1 MAMKK
6 QFVKPVVL
14 GELSLQG
21 DKPIL
26 EGSVVDNT
34 TIVSTGQVVENHDF
48 SGSGFNHHW
57 E

>member
-1 MAMKK
+1 MKK
-6 QFVKPVVL
+6 QFVKPAVL
-14 GELSLQG
+14 GELALQG

-34 TIVSTGQVVENHDF
+34 TIVSTGQAVENHDF
-48 SGSGFNHHW
+48 SGSGFNHQW

>member
-34 TIVSTGQVVENHDF
+34 TIVSTGQAVENHDF
-48 SGSGFNHHW
+48 SGTEFNHQW

>member
-1 MAMKK
+1 MKK

-14 GELSLQG
+14 AELSLQG

-26 EGSVVDNT
+26 EGSVVDTT
-34 TIVSTGQVVENHDF
+34 TIVSTGQAVENHDF
-48 SGSGFNHHW
+48 SGTEFNHQW